1 MTRYVAPLRDMQFVI
16 HELVGLQRTASLMLG
31 GNLCSDTVDMLL
43 DEAARFSQEVIAPL
57 NATGDRDG
65 AHWVD
70 GDVVTPP
77 GFKHA
82 YQQYVEKGWNAL
94 RCDPQYGG
102 HGICHLA
109 AIAVE
114 EMLVSANL
122 SFALIQALNMGAVE
136 ALQLSASARI
146 KDRFLAELVAGN
158 WTGTMNLTE
167 PQAGSDLG
175 AIRTR
180 AVAEGEHFRLYGQKT
195 FITYGDH
202 DLAENILHLV
212 LARTPGAPAGT
223 RGLSLFLVP
232 KYLVNDDGSLGD
244 RNDVSCISI
253 EHKLGLH
260 ACPTATLSF
269 GDDRGAIGYLI
280 GDLNAGLRYMFIMM
294 NLSRLNSALQG
305 PALGERAYQQAL
317 NYARTRIQ
325 GSNSVGQPVAIIEHA
340 DIKRMLLMM
349 TAQNEAMRALVYCAA
364 ERLDAATRKPREE
377 GSEQELRR
385 AELLTP
391 VAKGWCTEVGQEV
404 VSLGIQVHGGMG
416 YIEETGAAQHLRDM
430 RIASIY
436 EGTTGIQAS
445 DLLLR
450 KVVSDSGAVLMTL
463 LNEMHEAVDAL
474 EEKGNPTG
482 GAIAFAARAAILQFA
497 HSIEHLLSQ
506 ERAPQSALAVPF
518 LMQFGYL
525 CGSWMMVRSAAISCE
540 KIMRETV
547 PEPFYAAKLRTA
559 LFYIEHVLPRASAY
573 ATTVSSSARCVLD
586 FEPGLV

>member
-1 MTRYVAPLRDMQFVI
+1 MTRYIAPLREMQFVI
-16 HELVGLQRTASLMLG
+16 HELVGLQRTACRTSN
-31 GNLCSDTVDMLL
+31 GNLCAETVDMLL
-43 DEAARFSQEVIAPL
+43 DEAARFTQEVIAPL

-65 AHWVD
+65 AHWVN
-70 GDVVTPP
+70 GNVTTPP

-82 YQQYVEKGWNAL
+82 YQRYVENGWNAL

-102 HGICHLA
+102 HGIGHLA

-114 EMLVSANL
+114 EMLASANL

-136 ALQLSASARI
+136 ALQLSASTPI
-146 KDRFLAELVAGN
+146 KDRFLAELVAGK

-180 AVAEGEHFRLYGQKT
+180 AIAEGEHFRLYGQKC
-195 FITYGDH
+195 FITYGEH

-212 LARTPGAPAGT
+212 LARTPDAPKGT

-244 RNDVSCISI
+244 RNDVCCISI
-253 EHKLGLH
+253 EHKLGIH

-269 GDDRGAIGYLI
+269 GDNQGAIGYLI

-317 NYARTRIQ
+317 DYARTRAQ
-325 GSNSVGQPVAIIEHA
+325 GSNSAGHPVAIIQHA
-340 DIKRMLLMM
+340 DVKRMLLMM
-349 TAQNEAMRALVYCAA
+349 TSQVEAMRALVYCTA
-364 ERLDAATRKPREE
+364 ERLDIATRIGDEE
-377 GSEQELRR
+377 GEQQLRR

-404 VSLGIQVHGGMG
+404 VSLGVQVHGGVG

-450 KVVSDSGAVLMTL
+450 KVVSDRGAMLMTL
-463 LNEMHEAVDAL
+463 LTEMHDAVDSLAD
-474 EEKGNPTG
+474 KGSPTG
-482 GAIAFAARAAILQFA
+482 GTIALALRAAIVQF
-497 HSIEHLLSQ
+497 SSSVDHLLGQ
-506 ERAPQSALAVPF
+506 ERGVQSALAVPF

-525 CGSWMMVRSAAISCE
+525 CGGWMMVRSASIACE
-540 KIMRETV
+540 NTTSGTAF
-547 PEPFYAAKLRTA
+547 EPFYAAKLRTA
-559 LFYIEHVLPRASAY
+559 LFYTEHVLPKAAAY
-573 ATTVSSSARCVLD
+573 ASTVNSSARCVLD
-586 FEPGLV
+586 FEPGLD